1 MLAANL
7 TFILVFHGELQSS
20 LHCSFIGMEL
30 DLPRYALTKWIA
42 FPLNF
47 CAGDKM
53 VYFSAELLIREFCG
67 RKVRSDSII
76 QCHTFFISQS
86 YAK

>member
-1 MLAANL
+1 MLATNL
-7 TFILVFHGELQSS
+7 TFILVFHGKLQSS

-47 CAGDKM
+47 CARDKTV
-53 VYFSAELLIREFCG
+53 VYCNIELLIR
-67 RKVRSDSII
+67 
-76 QCHTFFISQS
+76 
-86 YAK
+86 